1 MSFSI
6 ESKIIEPYLVLS
18 QSLAPL
24 RLSRWQMF
32 KLVVRAI
39 LYSTLPRVFLF
50 GTFLS
55 LIVYGLSRKIWGRQ
69 KREPDHGLP
78 IVQRNDY
85 HFDTIIAEGKQ
96 QYPNKPF
103 MAINKRYRFVIY
115 PVGSW
120 DEFKRIPEQ
129 TASVMS
135 FQHVCNSGNWSL
147 VGGETHELV
156 KTITAELTRSLPAR
170 VPNRQEDAKITFDTI
185 IGHCSEEKGFNLL
198 MTSLEIIAKI
208 NACTFVGRELGRNQ
222 RWVKAVIYSP
232 LFVYMA
238 VTLLNATPGILRPLL
253 RPLYFL
259 PVLKNY
265 WDMKRLLKPKLDKD
279 IETFKGA
286 SDKRKLLVPKP
297 DEDLPFTQFLLSRYT
312 EAAATIKQLV
322 TDYIQVSYTSTP
334 TTASALYHALWELA
348 QNPEA
353 ADVLRQELKEV
364 MIDGKLP
371 RTHLQELKRMD
382 SFLRESFRLHPIT
395 RFTLQR
401 YVKEPFQLCDGSTI
415 PPGVMAVVDAQE
427 INRSP
432 ELWENPD
439 KFDMDRFYRLREL
452 SGNDNRYHFVTTS
465 SNSPGWGDG
474 TQACPGR
481 FFATSTL
488 KIVMAHVVMNYDIRL
503 SKTAPLKS
511 TPLVNG
517 SYAPDNSVEI
527 LFKSR
532 SSK

>member
-1 MSFSI
+1 MSSLI
-6 ESKIIEPYLVLS
+6 ESKLIEPYIVLI

-24 RLSRWQMF
+24 RLSRWQIF
-32 KLVVRAI
+32 RLLVRNLLESISRVMLFSSLAI
-39 LYSTLPRVFLF
+39 LIT
-50 GTFLS
+50 
-55 LIVYGLSRKIWGRQ
+55 YGLYRLFRGRQ
-69 KREPDHGLP
+69 RENDHGLP
-78 IVQRNDY
+78 IIKRNDY
-85 HFDTIIAEGKQ
+85 DFDTIIAEGKQ
-96 QYPNKPF
+96 KYPNQAF

-115 PVGSW
+115 PTSNW

-135 FQHVCNSGNWSL
+135 FQHVCNSGDWSL

-170 VPNRQEDAKITFDTI
+170 VANRQQDAKMTFDTV
-185 IGHCSEEKGFNLL
+185 IGHCTEPKAFNLL

-208 NACTFVGRELGRNQ
+208 NACTFVGRELGANK
-222 RWVKAVIYSP
+222 RWVKAVMYSP

-238 VTLLNATPGILRPLL
+238 VTLLNATPTVLRPLL

-259 PVLKNY
+259 PALKNY
-265 WDMKRLLKPKLDKD
+265 WDMGRMLKPKLDRE
-279 IETFKGA
+279 IETFKSA
-286 SDKRKLLVPKP
+286 SNKRNLLVPKS

-312 EAAATIKQLV
+312 EAAATIRQIV
-322 TDYIQVSYTSTP
+322 IDYIQVSYTSTP

-348 QNPEA
+348 QRPEA
-353 ADVLRQELKEV
+353 VDILRQELREV
-364 MIDGKLP
+364 MIDGNLP

-401 YVKEPFQLCDGSTI
+401 YVKEPFQLSDGSKI

-432 ELWENPD
+432 DLWDNPD
-439 KFDMDRFYRLREL
+439 QFDMDRFYRLREM

-488 KIVMAHVVMNYDIRL
+488 KIVIAHVVMNYDISL
-503 SKTAPLKS
+503 SKVAPLKS
-511 TPLVNG
+511 VPLVNG

-527 LFKSR
+527 LFTSR

>member
-1 MSFSI
+1 MSSVI
-6 ESKIIEPYLVLS
+6 ESKLIEPYLVLT

-24 RLSRWQMF
+24 RLSRWHIF
-32 KLVVRAI
+32 KLLVRNAI
-39 LYSTLPRVFLF
+39 QSIPRIFMIGILAV
-50 GTFLS
+50 
-55 LIVYGLSRKIWGRQ
+55 LILYGLSRMIWGRRQ
-69 KREPDHGLP
+69 QEIDHGLP
-78 IVQRNDY
+78 IVKRNDY
-85 HFDTIIAEGKQ
+85 HFDDIIAEGKKL
-96 QYPNKPF
+96 YPNQPF

-115 PVGSW
+115 PTSSW

-135 FQHVCNSGNWSL
+135 FQHVCNSGDWSL

-170 VPNRQEDAKITFDTI
+170 VANRQQDAKMTFDTV
-185 IGHCSEEKGFNLL
+185 IGHCPEPKGFNLL
-198 MTSLEIIAKI
+198 MTALEIIAKI
-208 NACTFVGRELGRNQ
+208 NACTFVGRELGGNK
-222 RWVKAVIYSP
+222 RWVTAVMYSP
-232 LFVYMA
+232 LWVYMA
-238 VTLLNATPGILRPLL
+238 VTLLNATPGFLRPLL

-259 PVLKNY
+259 PALKNY
-265 WDMKRLLKPKLDKD
+265 WDMGRLLKPKLDHD
-279 IETFKGA
+279 IATFKSAG
-286 SDKRKLLVPKP
+286 DKRKLLVPKS

-322 TDYIQVSYTSTP
+322 IDYIQVSYTSTP

-348 QNPEA
+348 QRPEA
-353 ADVLRQELKEV
+353 AEILRQELKEV
-364 MIDGKLP
+364 MVDGNLP

-401 YVKEPFQLCDGSTI
+401 YVKEPFQLSDGSKI

-432 ELWENPD
+432 ELWDNPD
-439 KFDMDRFYRLREL
+439 QFDMDRFYRLREI

-488 KIVMAHVVMNYDIRL
+488 KIVMAHVVMNYDISL
-503 SKTAPLKS
+503 SKVAPLKS
-511 TPLVNG
+511 VPLVNG
-517 SYAPDNSVEI
+517 SYSPDNSVEI

-532 SSK
+532 SSN

>member
-1 MSFSI
+1 MVKPSPATS
-6 ESKIIEPYLVLS
+6 Y
-18 QSLAPL
+18 
-24 RLSRWQMF
+24 
-32 KLVVRAI
+32 
-39 LYSTLPRVFLF
+39 Y
-50 GTFLS
+50 
-55 LIVYGLSRKIWGRQ
+55 
-69 KREPDHGLP
+69 PD
-78 IVQRNDY
+78 
-85 HFDTIIAEGKQ
+85 
-96 QYPNKPF
+96 KPF

-115 PVGSW
+115 PTSSW
-120 DEFKRIPEQ
+120 DELKRVPEQ
-129 TASVMS
+129 TASIMN
-135 FQHVCNSGNWSL
+135 FQHVCNSGDWSL
-147 VGGETHELV
+147 IGGETHELV

-170 VPNRQEDAKITFDTI
+170 VLNRQQDAKMTFDTI
-185 IGHCSEEKGFNLL
+185 IGHCPEEKGFNLL

-238 VTLLNATPGILRPLL
+238 VTLLNATPSILRSIL

-259 PVLKNY
+259 PVTKNY
-265 WDMKRLLKPKLDKD
+265 WDMKRLLKPKLDDEIK
-279 IETFKGA
+279 TFKETK
-286 SDKRKLLVPKP
+286 DKRKLLVPKS

-348 QNPEA
+348 QHPEA
-353 ADVLRQELKEV
+353 ADILRQELKEV
-364 MIDGKLP
+364 MVDGQLP

-401 YVKEPFQLCDGSTI
+401 YVKEPFQLSDGSTV

-474 TQACPGR
+474 LQACPGR

-503 SKTAPLKS
+503 SKVAPLKS
-511 TPLVNG
+511 SPLVNG

-532 SSK
+532 SPK

>member
-1 MSFSI
+1 MSSLI
-6 ESKIIEPYLVLS
+6 ETKLIEPYLVLV

-24 RLSRWQMF
+24 RLSRWQIF
-32 KLVVRAI
+32 KLMARNI
-39 LYSTLPRVFLF
+39 LHSIPRVL
-50 GTFLS
+50 TFVTFSVL
-55 LIVYGLSRKIWGRQ
+55 LAYALSRTIWGQ
-69 KREPDHGLP
+69 QQRETDHGLP
-78 IVQRNDY
+78 IVKRNDY
-85 HFDTIIAEGKQ
+85 HFDTIIAEGKKRAAS
-96 QYPNKPF
+96 QYPNQPF
-103 MAINKRYRFVIY
+103 MAINKRYKFVIY
-115 PVGSW
+115 PTSSW

-135 FQHVCNSGNWSL
+135 FQHVCNSGDWSL
-147 VGGETHELV
+147 VGGETRELV

-170 VPNRQEDAKITFDTI
+170 VANRQQDAKMTFDTV
-185 IGHCSEEKGFNLL
+185 IGHCAEKKGFNLL

-208 NACTFVGRELGRNQ
+208 NACTFVGRELGSNK
-222 RWVKAVIYSP
+222 RWVKAVMYSP

-259 PVLKNY
+259 PALKNY
-265 WDMKRLLKPKLDKD
+265 WDMKQMLKPKLDQD
-279 IETFKGA
+279 IETFKST
-286 SDKRKLLVPKP
+286 SDKRKLLVPKS

-312 EAAATIKQLV
+312 EAAATVKQLV
-322 TDYIQVSYTSTP
+322 IDYIQVSYTSTP

-348 QNPEA
+348 QRPEA
-353 ADVLRQELKEV
+353 ADILRQELKEV
-364 MIDGKLP
+364 MVDGNLP

-395 RFTLQR
+395 RYRL
-401 YVKEPFQLCDGSTI
+401 KI
-415 PPGVMAVVDAQE
+415 PSGVMAVVDAQE

-439 KFDMDRFYRLREL
+439 QFDMDRFYHLREM

-488 KIVMAHVVMNYDIRL
+488 KIVMAHVIMNYDVSL
-503 SKTAPLKS
+503 SKVAPLKS
-511 TPLVNG
+511 VPLVNG
-517 SYAPDNSVEI
+517 SYSPDNSVEI

-532 SSK
+532 VTK